1 MEGLYLIPGLVCL
14 FLGVVF
20 HLVFRYG
27 CSRQEEMDRTIKA
40 QTWGRLTGK
49 GSRTEY
55 DYKNRSRT
63 VYYGIYE
70 YQAADGRHYSSASSF
85 GYGDPE
91 DIPGTGGNMV
101 KILYD
106 PNKPTEFA
114 LADERAVSVSVWPAF
129 KKVGIILTVIGVL
142 LTAVA
147 AAALLGFFDPILGS
161 LFDQWIRQMC

>member
-14 FLGVVF
+14 FLGAVF
-20 HLVFRYG
+20 LLLFRYL
-27 CSRQEEMDRTIKA
+27 CSQQEKKDRTIKT
-40 QTWGRLTGK
+40 QTWGKLTGT

-70 YQAADGRHYSSASSF
+70 YEAADGRHYSSASGF
-85 GYGDPE
+85 GYCNPD

-106 PNKPTEFA
+106 PDRPTEFA
-114 LADERAVSVSVWPAF
+114 LAEERAISVSVWPTF

-142 LTAVA
+142 LTAAVA
-147 AAALLGFFDPILGS
+147 AGILGFFDPVLER
-161 LFDQWIRQMC
+161 LF